1 MTWLQAPGPA
11 GVDTTVAGLEGCT
24 GDPCETGFVPSSIR
38 IVANKDFLDENPAA
52 GRLFEL
58 VRIDAADIFEQNLK
72 MRRGEN
78 TAADIERH
86 AEEWIEA
93 NQSVVD
99 GWLGEARSAATGH

>member
-1 MTWLQAPGPA
+1 
-11 GVDTTVAGLEGCT
+11 
-24 GDPCETGFVPSSIR
+24 
-38 IVANKDFLDENPAA
+38 
-52 GRLFEL
+52 
-58 VRIDAADIFEQNLK
+58 

-99 GWLGEARSAATGH
+99 GWLGEARSAATGN